1 MAIRSGFGADITV
14 PQAGQLHG
22 WAFGEDQARFVV
34 TTANHSAL
42 IAAAKDAGVEIT
54 KIGAVSASGELKF
67 GASDAISVSE
77 LGVVFEATIP
87 ALMAG

>member
-1 MAIRSGFGADITV
+1 V
-14 PQAGQLHG
+14 PQASQLHG

-54 KIGAVSASGELKF
+54 KIGKVSASGELKF

>member
-1 MAIRSGFGADITV
+1 
-14 PQAGQLHG
+14 
-22 WAFGEDQARFVV
+22 
-34 TTANHSAL
+34 
-42 IAAAKDAGVEIT
+42 
-54 KIGAVSASGELKF
+54 LKF